1 MALLYTAEA
10 NLNQKDE
17 VNGIMELKL
26 LSNNKKKHPLRYIAL
41 GAVVFVFLIS
51 SFITI
56 ATINKQIKEKQ
67 AELDA
72 IRNEIRIQEIKNT
85 ELEHVLNYSDEEYL
99 EYVINK
105 AHNDLDYVRQGERVF
120 VNSAGN

>member
-1 MALLYTAEA
+1 
-10 NLNQKDE
+10 
-17 VNGIMELKL
+17 MELKL
-26 LSNNKKKHPLRYIAL
+26 LSNKKKKHPLRYIAL

-56 ATINKQIKEKQ
+56 ATTNKHIAEKQ
-67 AELDA
+67 KELDS
-72 IRNEIRIQEIKNT
+72 IKSEIRIQEIKNA

-99 EYVINK
+99 AYVISK
-105 AHNDLDYVRQGERVF
+105 AHTDLDYVRQGERVF